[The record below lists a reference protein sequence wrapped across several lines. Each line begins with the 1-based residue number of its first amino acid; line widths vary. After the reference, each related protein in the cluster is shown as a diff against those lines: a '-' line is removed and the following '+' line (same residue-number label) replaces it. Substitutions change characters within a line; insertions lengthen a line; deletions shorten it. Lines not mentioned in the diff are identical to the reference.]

1 MPISCFKVHNENFF
15 KEIPYKNIK
24 ILKYTKL
31 HIGYSKSYANLI
43 MKNITFV
50 GNE

>member
-1 MPISCFKVHNENFF
+1 MPISYFKVHNENFL
-15 KEIPYKNIK
+15 KNYFME
-24 ILKYTKL
+24 ILKYVKL